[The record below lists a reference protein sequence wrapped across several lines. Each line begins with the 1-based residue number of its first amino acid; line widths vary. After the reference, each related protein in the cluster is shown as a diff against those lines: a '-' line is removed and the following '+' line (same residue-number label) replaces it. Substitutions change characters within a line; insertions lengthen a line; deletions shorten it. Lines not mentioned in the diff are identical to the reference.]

1 MTTATVTAPAGRDFG
16 TGLLVT
22 AVRPEPAGGYRW
34 RRAPGPLAPAPFVPT
49 GTAPRRLGTARPG
62 ATSVHWVVGEPDG
75 DARTYRVRGTTSVA
89 AVLLGNG
96 PEPAMASLLHGLGQA
111 LRELHAQPLPPGVAA
126 GGAPRGLVR
135 FTRWLNGR
143 SPHPRGAYAESLL
156 RSRLGGAALARVRE
170 HTAQIAAADER
181 VLCHGA
187 PGLGSLI
194 PAEGESAAA
203 DALIG
208 EDVCA
213 APWYYDLGWV
223 LGELVELQWYLGG
236 DRPAWQLLIN
246 ALLDGYGRELD
257 DRWRETVAFRVLL
270 HVHDYIS
277 YVGWEPK
284 VFDKYT
290 GFARHLLSS

>member
-1 MTTATVTAPAGRDFG
+1 MTTATLTAPTGRDFG

-34 RRAPGPLAPAPFVPT
+34 RRAPGPLAPAPF
-49 GTAPRRLGTARPG
+49 APAGAELRRLLAARPAATSVRWAVGEPDDDGRTYLVRG
-62 ATSVHWVVGEPDG
+62 ATSV
-75 DARTYRVRGTTSVA
+75 A
-89 AVLLGNG
+89 AALLGGG
-96 PEPAMASLLHGLGQA
+96 PDPALAPLVHGLGQA
-111 LRELHAQPLPPGVAA
+111 LHELHEQPLPPDVAA
-126 GGAPRGLVR
+126 GRAPRGLVR
-135 FTRWLNGR
+135 FTRWLDGR
-143 SPHPRGAYAESLL
+143 SPHPRSAYAESLL
-156 RSRLGGAALARVRE
+156 RSRLGAAALARVRE
-170 HTAQIAAADER
+170 HTARIAAADER

-194 PAEGESAAA
+194 PAEGEEAGA

-236 DRPAWQLLIN
+236 DRPAWQRLTN
-246 ALLDGYGRELD
+246 ALLDGYGRDLD

-270 HVHDYIS
+270 HVHDYTT

-284 VFDKYT
+284 VFEKYT
-290 GFARHLLSS
+290 GFARHLLSP